1 MSDDNLC
8 DVNKIRLQMHI
19 MDNKNFNWLDIIVA
33 NQIMRESEVERNQ
46 K

>member
-8 DVNKIRLQMHI
+8 DVNKIRL